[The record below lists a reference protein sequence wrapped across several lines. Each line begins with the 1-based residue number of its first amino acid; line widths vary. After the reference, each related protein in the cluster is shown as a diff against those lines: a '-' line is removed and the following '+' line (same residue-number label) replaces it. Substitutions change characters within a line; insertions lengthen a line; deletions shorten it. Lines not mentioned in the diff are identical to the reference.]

1 MQISSLRSAS
11 CERGSRNSR
20 SRPDRQEGGAAQDT
34 RDLASEIFQQFASER
49 SAKKMT
55 SEEFKL
61 AVESN
66 ANLIEGTL
74 DDLFN
79 DMDTNHDDFID
90 PD

>member
-1 MQISSLRSAS
+1 
-11 CERGSRNSR
+11 
-20 SRPDRQEGGAAQDT
+20 
-34 RDLASEIFQQFASER
+34 
-49 SAKKMT
+49 MT

-79 DMDTNHDDFID
+79 DMDTNHDDFIN
-90 PD
+90 PDECKVGTIPQVSSCSLR